1 VALLL
6 AWFDKSRLIAP
17 PGFSRWRVPPAA
29 LAIHLCIGQVYA
41 FSVFN
46 LPLSRLIGR
55 TESAPGD
62 WPLTTIGWIFSVAIV
77 FLGLSAFTFGRWLE
91 DAGPRKA
98 MFASAACFG
107 SGFLVASLGVAL
119 HQIWIVYLGYGVLG
133 GIGLGLGY
141 ISPVSTLI
149 RWFPDRP
156 GMATGMAIMGF
167 GGGAMVGAPLAVR
180 LMNVFR
186 TDSSSGVAQTFAT
199 MGVLYVLFMMIGVMT
214 VRLPAPGWKPA
225 GWDPL
230 RSTAARLA
238 APDVHVNQAIRTTPF
253 WLLWVVLCLNVTAG
267 IGVLGQASPM
277 IQETFAGRIDVAAAA
292 GFVGLLSLAN
302 MSGRFMWSSLS
313 DRIGRKPT
321 YMVYFA
327 LGAALYASVPAAGRA
342 GNVVLFVLFY
352 VVIMSMYG
360 GGFATIPAY
369 LRDRFGVMHVG
380 AIHGRLLTAWSLA
393 GVAGP
398 VLVNYIREY
407 QIKRGVPPSAAYSFT
422 MYLMGGLLVIGFVAN
437 WLVGDVDPR
446 FHHTVE
452 VEIPRELRSNA

>member
-1 VALLL
+1 
-6 AWFDKSRLIAP
+6 
-17 PGFSRWRVPPAA
+17 
-29 LAIHLCIGQVYA
+29 
-41 FSVFN
+41 
-46 LPLSRLIGR
+46 
-55 TESAPGD
+55 
-62 WPLTTIGWIFSVAIV
+62 
-77 FLGLSAFTFGRWLE
+77 
-91 DAGPRKA
+91 
-98 MFASAACFG
+98 
-107 SGFLVASLGVAL
+107 
-119 HQIWIVYLGYGVLG
+119 
-133 GIGLGLGY
+133 
-141 ISPVSTLI
+141 
-149 RWFPDRP
+149 
-156 GMATGMAIMGF
+156 
-167 GGGAMVGAPLAVR
+167 
-180 LMNVFR
+180 
-186 TDSSSGVAQTFAT
+186 
-199 MGVLYVLFMMIGVMT
+199 
-214 VRLPAPGWKPA
+214 
-225 GWDPL
+225 
-230 RSTAARLA
+230 
-238 APDVHVNQAIRTTPF
+238 VNQAIRTTPF